1 MSGPPCQDEGCD
13 QPASLA
19 VRDHARGW
27 GNRRNPHR
35 HICQHHYEALL
46 ANVDTTDPWS
56 PTYPIIT
63 RYQEHDM
70 TTDTTTLSDQLTPLA
85 AEYASLAEQADIIKN
100 RQEEIKAAI
109 RDLVPGADKYAAGA
123 LTVTVSTNRRFD
135 EKRALAML
143 SEAIAPLVTFP
154 ETRVDKDRLKVL
166 APDVF
171 EASQETF
178 SERVT
183 IR

>member
-1 MSGPPCQDEGCD
+1 MSTM
-13 QPASLA
+13 PAGVRACLLA
-19 VRDHARGW
+19 VAHHPHGTNVRTGIFAQDGVLRDHGYLNVDGTLTDLA
-27 GNRRNPHR
+27 HR
-35 HICQHHYEALL
+35 HIKGLTMTDTDTL
-46 ANVDTTDPWS
+46 AN
-56 PTYPIIT
+56 
-63 RYQEHDM
+63 
-70 TTDTTTLSDQLTPLA
+70 QLTPLA
-85 AEYASLAEQADIIKN
+85 AEYAALAEQADAIKN
-100 RQEEIKAAI
+100 RQEEIKATI

-143 SEAIAPLVTFP
+143 PEAIAPLVTFP